1 MNSHHNFMRPT
12 LCPLSILS
20 YILMMMAWI
29 CLTDIINTLNGF
41 ISGKHSTEMTD
52 ARPAQ
57 KHIKIFARAARP
69 CPENMRS
76 VASVMYQMCHHF
88 K

>member
-41 ISGKHSTEMTD
+41 ISGKHSTD
-52 ARPAQ
+52 DGCLGAQ

-76 VASVMYQMCHHF
+76 GASVMYQMCHHF